1 MRELQKID
9 GKVGTDCTT
18 ACRGPKFFQFY
29 RQWVYPFNPILV
41 DMGRFEL
48 DLFTYLNAYAAVV
61 FESHSKSEKW
71 TIDRSIAHISLL
83 LATLSAGAYYSDLD
97 LPQQSYICHD
107 LARRSFQAL
116 RLANFLFRPSLDAV
130 QALLVLGNMF
140 QNNGQSDVAWALLGT
155 TVRLAQTIGLHTE
168 RSIAYLPQ
176 YMQLK
181 AKALWFIL
189 VWQDS
194 MLSLCYDRPP
204 IVFVR
209 SSASLSFTDVLHY
222 LCRLGIEVTTAD
234 RDTQETTFYLNI
246 LNHLEYVDQRSLPHL
261 TSLQNCKSMHDNLER
276 LELKMHFYLVVAVL
290 TRPALKQSQIQDQLY
305 GILRERAKASI
316 IDTSRA
322 FLDFQALSVVLL
334 RTWSMGS
341 LRNFGLSG
349 FLFDK
354 DDLVQFLRA
363 LPDTLRSLHLSLL
376 YFLNHGGTW
385 ASLLAK
391 MRDMIAKPGCR
402 AAPETGN
409 RKSVY
414 GNGPNPFKGI
424 SLYVAIGV
432 GILGGGFDP
441 AYDWLNVRAVNLREG
456 GIRS

>member
-48 DLFTYLNAYAAVV
+48 DLFTYLNAYAAVE
-61 FESHSKSEKW
+61 FESHSKSDKW

-116 RLANFLFRPSLDAV
+116 RLANFLFRPSLDVV
-130 QALLVLGNMF
+130 QALLVLDNMF
-140 QNNGQSDVAWALLGT
+140 QNNGQSDAAWALLGT

-181 AKALWFIL
+181 AKTLC
-189 VWQDS
+189 

-209 SSASLSFTDVLHY
+209 SSASLSFTDVIHY

-316 IDTSRA
+316 IDASRA
-322 FLDFQALSVVLL
+322 FLDFQALSVVPL

-341 LRNFGLSG
+341 LRKFGLSG
-349 FLFDK
+349 LLFDK

-363 LPDTLRSLHLSLL
+363 LPDTPRSLHLSLL

>member
-1 MRELQKID
+1 MCVYDIEQSGTQRRTHRILEQRTFASKPNGGSTAERRASHPSSQPSQPLSDGPMSTYIYSSDNGSMAQGVRTRSTPIHSWMRELQKID

-18 ACRGPKFFQFY
+18 ACRGPKFY

-140 QNNGQSDVAWALLGT
+140 QNNSQSDVAWALLGT

-168 RSIAYLPQ
+168 SIAYLPQ

-181 AKALWFIL
+181 AKALW
-189 VWQDS
+189 
-194 MLSLCYDRPP
+194 
-204 IVFVR
+204 
-209 SSASLSFTDVLHY
+209 
-222 LCRLGIEVTTAD
+222 LGIEVTTAD

-261 TSLQNCKSMHDNLER
+261 TSLQNCKFMHDNLER

-316 IDTSRA
+316 IDASRA
-322 FLDFQALSVVLL
+322 FLDFQALSVVPL
-334 RTWSMGS
+334 RTWSMG
-341 LRNFGLSG
+341 
-349 FLFDK
+349 
-354 DDLVQFLRA
+354 A
-363 LPDTLRSLHLSLL
+363 YCPHLD
-376 YFLNHGGTW
+376 F
-385 ASLLAK
+385 A
-391 MRDMIAKPGCR
+391 
-402 AAPETGN
+402 
-409 RKSVY
+409 SVY
-414 GNGPNPFKGI
+414 
-424 SLYVAIGV
+424 
-432 GILGGGFDP
+432 LGR
-441 AYDWLNVRAVNLREG
+441 NTK
-456 GIRS
+456 

>member
-1 MRELQKID
+1 MKLLNIITLLSTTSLAVAGGLDTREANNADLATRAATICGSGYELNKAIPLP
-9 GKVGTDCTT
+9 KGTDPKQRLGTLYTYIGKDKGCAILDNNVGKAQYMYVGVCDLNGKHCDKDSGAFSQYAGPIYISNF
-18 ACRGPKFFQFY
+18 ACAPLVAKMGQSSKSLYIDYKDEYGWACEGPKFY

-48 DLFTYLNAYAAVV
+48 DLFTYLNAYAAVE
-61 FESHSKSEKW
+61 FESHSKSDKW

-97 LPQQSYICHD
+97 LAQQSYICHD

-116 RLANFLFRPSLDAV
+116 RLANFLFRPSLDVV
-130 QALLVLGNMF
+130 QALLVLDNMF
-140 QNNGQSDVAWALLGT
+140 QNNGQSDAAWALLGT

-181 AKALWFIL
+181 AKTLW
-189 VWQDS
+189 
-194 MLSLCYDRPP
+194 Y
-204 IVFVR
+204 
-209 SSASLSFTDVLHY
+209 VL
-222 LCRLGIEVTTAD
+222 A
-234 RDTQETTFYLNI
+234 
-246 LNHLEYVDQRSLPHL
+246 VDPY
-261 TSLQNCKSMHDNLER
+261 C
-276 LELKMHFYLVVAVL
+276 
-290 TRPALKQSQIQDQLY
+290 
-305 GILRERAKASI
+305 
-316 IDTSRA
+316 
-322 FLDFQALSVVLL
+322 
-334 RTWSMGS
+334 S
-341 LRNFGLSG
+341 LRNLGLSG
-349 FLFDK
+349 LLFDK

-409 RKSVY
+409 RS
-414 GNGPNPFKGI
+414 G
-424 SLYVAIGV
+424 A
-432 GILGGGFDP
+432 
-441 AYDWLNVRAVNLREG
+441 AWYD
-456 GIRS
+456 

>member
-1 MRELQKID
+1 MCVYDIEQS
-9 GKVGTDCTT
+9 GTQRRTHRILEQRTFASNPNGETT
-18 ACRGPKFFQFY
+18 AERRASHPSSQPSQPLSDGQMSTYIYSSDNGSMAQEVRSVLGLQNTLNTYPFMDARTAEDRWKSCLFLGAFSDKSKVFQFY

-48 DLFTYLNAYAAVV
+48 DLFTYLNAYAAVE
-61 FESHSKSEKW
+61 FESHSKSDKW

-97 LPQQSYICHD
+97 LAQQSYICHD

-116 RLANFLFRPSLDAV
+116 RLANFLFRPSLDVV
-130 QALLVLGNMF
+130 QALLVLDNMF
-140 QNNGQSDVAWALLGT
+140 QNNGQSDAAWALLGT

-181 AKALWFIL
+181 AKTLW
-189 VWQDS
+189 
-194 MLSLCYDRPP
+194 
-204 IVFVR
+204 
-209 SSASLSFTDVLHY
+209 
-222 LCRLGIEVTTAD
+222 LGIEVTTAD
-234 RDTQETTFYLNI
+234 RDTQETTFHLNI

-316 IDTSRA
+316 IDASRA

-334 RTWSMGS
+334 RTWSMG
-341 LRNFGLSG
+341 
-349 FLFDK
+349 
-354 DDLVQFLRA
+354 A
-363 LPDTLRSLHLSLL
+363 YCPHLD
-376 YFLNHGGTW
+376 F
-385 ASLLAK
+385 A
-391 MRDMIAKPGCR
+391 
-402 AAPETGN
+402 
-409 RKSVY
+409 SVY
-414 GNGPNPFKGI
+414 
-424 SLYVAIGV
+424 
-432 GILGGGFDP
+432 LGR
-441 AYDWLNVRAVNLREG
+441 NTK
-456 GIRS
+456 